1 MENEFLDEFRDFLLK
16 LPKDQTGN
24 FCDQIDTMLVRFDI
38 DFLHLVCRKI
48 DIKKSLYTSYD
59 AKRDL
64 LPVSM
69 EQLNANYCL
78 KIVYILAYFLLCES
92 SKGIRYKIARFLP
105 MKVLSCGHICPLS
118 MLWVIRLEELFN
130 CTMEIANCVGFLK
143 NFVNLCYFPGKLY
156 EIIIGLLNLCEAKS
170 TRR

>member
-92 SKGIRYKIARFLP
+92 SKGIRYKALNSLLKLREIMPAECLNNPFAH
-105 MKVLSCGHICPLS
+105 KIYTEY
-118 MLWVIRLEELFN
+118 IKEL
-130 CTMEIANCVGFLK
+130 L
-143 NFVNLCYFPGKLY
+143 
-156 EIIIGLLNLCEAKS
+156 
-170 TRR
+170 

>member
-78 KIVYILAYFLLCES
+78 KIVYILTYFLLRGN
-92 SKGIRYKIARFLP
+92 SKGIRYKALNS
-105 MKVLSCGHICPLS
+105 L
-118 MLWVIRLEELFN
+118 
-130 CTMEIANCVGFLK
+130 LK
-143 NFVNLCYFPGKLY
+143 LR
-156 EIIIGLLNLCEAKS
+156 EIIPAECLNNPFADKIYTKYIKELL
-170 TRR
+170 